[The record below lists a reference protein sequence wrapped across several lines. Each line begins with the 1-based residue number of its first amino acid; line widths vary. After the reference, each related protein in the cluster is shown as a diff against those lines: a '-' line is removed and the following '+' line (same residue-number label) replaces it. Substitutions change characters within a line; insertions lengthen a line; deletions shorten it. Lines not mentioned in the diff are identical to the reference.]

1 MASTSPVT
9 AVILAAGAGSRMGG
23 VAKALLPG
31 AADPT
36 FLAAIA
42 RVLAEVGVAPART
55 VVVVAPPFAAAV
67 AAEAARLG
75 LGVVENQAGADMSS
89 SVAVGFAAIAGDVRC
104 ADSDV
109 ALLWPVDHARVGA
122 AAVRAV
128 LAAAGDAAAVPTWQ
142 DRGGHPVAVARRL
155 WPALAAVS
163 GAPGGARDV
172 LRPVAVRVA
181 VDDPGV
187 VADVDTWAD
196 VEVRP

>member
-1 MASTSPVT
+1 MPDAPIAS
-9 AVILAAGAGSRMGG
+9 AVILAAGAGARMGG
-23 VAKALLPG
+23 VAKALLPSG
-31 AADPT
+31 DGT

-42 RVLAEVGVAPART
+42 RVLAEVGAAPART
-55 VVVVAPPFAAAV
+55 VVVVAPPFGPAV

-75 LGVVENQAGADMSS
+75 LGTVDGAAGADMSS
-89 SVAVGFAAIAGDVRC
+89 SVALGFAAIAADVRC
-104 ADSDV
+104 ADSEV

-142 DRGGHPVAVARRL
+142 DRGGHPVAVGRRL
-155 WPALAAVS
+155 WPALAAVG

-172 LRPVAVRVA
+172 LRPVARRVA

-187 VADVDTWAD
+187 IADVDAWAD
-196 VEVRP
+196 LEARA